1 MAMGKP
7 PYTAVDI
14 AYGRAPMAPLGE
26 RLRAVADWN
35 LRAAEAADKSA
46 AAHLRRAHVNLAAQR
61 FAAAARHR
69 MNVVECR
76 TALAE
81 ALADVRRA
89 A

>member
-1 MAMGKP
+1 MSMSIP
-7 PYTAVDI
+7 PHTAVDI

-26 RLRAVADWN
+26 RLSAAADWN
-35 LRAAEAADKSA
+35 LRAADAADKSA
-46 AAHLRRAHVNLAAQR
+46 AAHRRRAHVNLAAQR
-61 FAAAARHR
+61 AADAARHR